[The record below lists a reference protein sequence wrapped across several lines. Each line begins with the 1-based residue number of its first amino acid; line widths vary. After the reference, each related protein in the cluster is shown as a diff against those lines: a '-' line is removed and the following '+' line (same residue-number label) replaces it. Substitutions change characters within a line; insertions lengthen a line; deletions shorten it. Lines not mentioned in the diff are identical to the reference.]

1 MSVSG
6 PCESVLKKS
15 PRPLMAAKLP
25 KKKFLLVMRRAG
37 ISEEI
42 IKMADGQLHDPIDPK
57 RDGIFL
63 VTHGLDRDQ
72 LVSRM
77 GGSP

>member
-1 MSVSG
+1 MRAATLKRKDFLH
-6 PCESVLKKS
+6 VL
-15 PRPLMAAKLP
+15 
-25 KKKFLLVMRRAG
+25 RRARVP
-37 ISEEI
+37 EEI
-42 IKMADGQLHDPIDPK
+42 IKMAGEQLHDPVDQK

-72 LVSRM
+72 LICRM

>member
-1 MSVSG
+1 MRAATVNRKDFLD
-6 PCESVLKKS
+6 VL
-15 PRPLMAAKLP
+15 
-25 KKKFLLVMRRAG
+25 RRARVP
-37 ISEEI
+37 EEV
-42 IKMADGQLHDPIDPK
+42 IKLAGEQLHDPVDQR

-72 LVSRM
+72 LICRM

>member
-1 MSVSG
+1 MRAATLNRSDFLQ
-6 PCESVLKKS
+6 VL
-15 PRPLMAAKLP
+15 
-25 KKKFLLVMRRAG
+25 RRARVP
-37 ISEEI
+37 EEI
-42 IKMADGQLHDPIDPK
+42 IKMAGDQLHDPVDQK

-72 LVSRM
+72 LMCRM

>member
-1 MSVSG
+1 MPVSG
-6 PCESVLKKS
+6 PCESAFKKS
-15 PRPLMAAKLP
+15 PQPGTAAKWP
-25 KKKFLLVMRRAG
+25 KKEFLLVLRRAG
-37 ISEEI
+37 IPEEI
-42 IKMADGQLHDPIDPK
+42 IKMADEQLHDPVDHK

-72 LVSRM
+72 LISRM

>member
-1 MSVSG
+1 MRAATVNRRDFLH
-6 PCESVLKKS
+6 VL
-15 PRPLMAAKLP
+15 
-25 KKKFLLVMRRAG
+25 RRARVP
-37 ISEEI
+37 EEI
-42 IKMADGQLHDPIDPK
+42 IKMAGEQLHDPVDQE

-72 LVSRM
+72 LMCRM

>member
-1 MSVSG
+1 MRAATVNRKDFLD
-6 PCESVLKKS
+6 VL
-15 PRPLMAAKLP
+15 
-25 KKKFLLVMRRAG
+25 RRARVP
-37 ISEEI
+37 EEV
-42 IKMADGQLHDPIDPK
+42 IKLAGEQLHDPVDQK

-72 LVSRM
+72 LTCRM

>member
-1 MSVSG
+1 MRAAALKRRDFLQ
-6 PCESVLKKS
+6 VL
-15 PRPLMAAKLP
+15 
-25 KKKFLLVMRRAG
+25 RRARVP
-37 ISEEI
+37 EEI
-42 IKMADGQLHDPIDPK
+42 IKMAGDQLHDPVDQK

-72 LVSRM
+72 LICRM

>member
-1 MSVSG
+1 MRAATLKRKDFLH
-6 PCESVLKKS
+6 VLH
-15 PRPLMAAKLP
+15 
-25 KKKFLLVMRRAG
+25 RARVP
-37 ISEEI
+37 EEI
-42 IKMADGQLHDPIDPK
+42 IKMAGEQLHDPVDQE

-72 LVSRM
+72 LMCRM

>member
-1 MSVSG
+1 MPVSYS
-6 PCESVLKKS
+6 CKNALKKS
-15 PRPLMAAKLP
+15 PQPRTAARLP
-25 KKKFLLVMRRAG
+25 KKDFLLVLRRAG
-37 ISEEI
+37 IPQEI
-42 IKMADGQLHDPIDPK
+42 VRAADGHLHDPIDLK

-63 VTHGLDRDQ
+63 LTHGLDRDQ

>member
-1 MSVSG
+1 MSAAT
-6 PCESVLKKS
+6 LKRKD
-15 PRPLMAAKLP
+15 
-25 KKKFLLVMRRAG
+25 FLLVLRRARVPA
-37 ISEEI
+37 EI
-42 IKMADGQLHDPIDPK
+42 INLAGKQLHDPVDQK

-72 LVSRM
+72 LICRM

>member
-1 MSVSG
+1 MPVTG
-6 PCESVLKKS
+6 PCKNAPQTS
-15 PRPLMAAKLP
+15 PQPQTTARLP
-25 KKKFLLVMRRAG
+25 KKDFLHVLRRAG
-37 ISEEI
+37 IPQET
-42 IKMADGQLHDPIDPK
+42 IKMADEQLNDPVDQD

-72 LVSRM
+72 LISRM

>member
-1 MSVSG
+1 MRAAT
-6 PCESVLKKS
+6 LKRKD
-15 PRPLMAAKLP
+15 
-25 KKKFLLVMRRAG
+25 FLLVLRRARVPA
-37 ISEEI
+37 EI
-42 IKMADGQLHDPIDPK
+42 IKLAGEQLHDPVDQK

-72 LVSRM
+72 LICRM

>member
-1 MSVSG
+1 MHVEMKTM
-6 PCESVLKKS
+6 CFKRKD
-15 PRPLMAAKLP
+15 
-25 KKKFLLVMRRAG
+25 FLLVLRRARVPA
-37 ISEEI
+37 EI
-42 IKMADGQLHDPIDPK
+42 IKLAGEQLHDPVDQK

-72 LVSRM
+72 LICRM

>member
-1 MSVSG
+1 MKG
-6 PCESVLKKS
+6 AMLKRKDFLRVL
-15 PRPLMAAKLP
+15 
-25 KKKFLLVMRRAG
+25 RRARVP
-37 ISEEI
+37 EEI
-42 IKMADGQLHDPIDPK
+42 ITMAGEQLHDPVDQK

-72 LVSRM
+72 LICRM

>member
-1 MSVSG
+1 MPVSG
-6 PCESVLKKS
+6 PCASALKRS
-15 PRPLMAAKLP
+15 PQPLMAAQFP
-25 KKKFLLVMRRAG
+25 KKEFLLVLRRAG
-37 ISEEI
+37 IPEEI
-42 IKMADGQLHDPIDPK
+42 INMADGQLHDPIDLK

-63 VTHGLDRDQ
+63 VKHGLDRDQ

>member
-1 MSVSG
+1 MRASTLNRTDFLH
-6 PCESVLKKS
+6 VL
-15 PRPLMAAKLP
+15 
-25 KKKFLLVMRRAG
+25 RRARVP
-37 ISEEI
+37 EEI
-42 IKMADGQLHDPIDPK
+42 IKMAGEQLHDPVDQE

-72 LVSRM
+72 LMCRM

>member
-1 MSVSG
+1 MRAATLKRKDFLH
-6 PCESVLKKS
+6 VL
-15 PRPLMAAKLP
+15 
-25 KKKFLLVMRRAG
+25 RRARVP
-37 ISEEI
+37 EEI
-42 IKMADGQLHDPIDPK
+42 IKLAGEQLHDPVDQK

-72 LVSRM
+72 LTCRM

>member
-1 MSVSG
+1 MPVTG
-6 PCESVLKKS
+6 PCKNAVKKS
-15 PRPLMAAKLP
+15 QQPQTAAKLR
-25 KKKFLLVMRRAG
+25 KKDFLHVLRRAG
-37 ISEEI
+37 IPEEI
-42 IKMADGQLHDPIDPK
+42 IKLADEQLHDPVDLE

>member
-1 MSVSG
+1 MRTAT
-6 PCESVLKKS
+6 LNRKD
-15 PRPLMAAKLP
+15 
-25 KKKFLLVMRRAG
+25 FLLVLRRARVPA
-37 ISEEI
+37 EI
-42 IKMADGQLHDPIDPK
+42 IKLAGEQLHDPVDQK

-72 LVSRM
+72 LICRM

>member
-1 MSVSG
+1 MT
-6 PCESVLKKS
+6 EF
-15 PRPLMAAKLP
+15 AHNELP
-25 KKKFLLVMRRAG
+25 KKDFLDVLRRAG
-37 ISEEI
+37 IPEETI
-42 IKMADGQLHDPIDPK
+42 NAAAEQLHDPVDQK

>member
-1 MSVSG
+1 MRAATLNRRDFLQ
-6 PCESVLKKS
+6 VL
-15 PRPLMAAKLP
+15 
-25 KKKFLLVMRRAG
+25 RRARVP
-37 ISEEI
+37 EEI
-42 IKMADGQLHDPIDPK
+42 IKMAGEQLHDPVDQK

-72 LVSRM
+72 LICRM

>member
-1 MSVSG
+1 MPVSG
-6 PCESVLKKS
+6 PCESTLKKS
-15 PRPLMAAKLP
+15 PPPLMAARLP
-25 KKKFLLVMRRAG
+25 KKEFLLVLRRAG
-37 ISEEI
+37 IPEEI
-42 IKMADGQLHDPIDPK
+42 IKLADGQLHDPIDLK
-57 RDGIFL
+57 KDGIFL

>member
-1 MSVSG
+1 MRAA
-6 PCESVLKKS
+6 PLKRKD
-15 PRPLMAAKLP
+15 
-25 KKKFLLVMRRAG
+25 FLLVLRRARVPA
-37 ISEEI
+37 EI
-42 IKMADGQLHDPIDPK
+42 IKMADEQLHDPVDQK

-72 LVSRM
+72 LICRM